1 MASLPGPAAAA
12 PQETPPQTAP
22 APSLPVP
29 PPPGAVAPDVRIGL
43 TTDPLK
49 ARFFGAGGLL
59 VLHPDKM
66 TPLWKPRFEEAVV
79 VVLDLPKGVVPR
91 PVFRVQAGSFSSE
104 TEADAFKDRL
114 ERLVPDPVLV
124 SFNPDRN
131 SYRVRV
137 GQFERREDAAPLT
150 DRLLGE
156 GFPELWVAEEAAPA
170 SGQARLRLVDSRYYS
185 QVTEVKSILIR
196 SALPGGTVE
205 VDGEPYR
212 GTMEVRI
219 LGDSLKVIN
228 QLGIE
233 EYLRGVVP
241 NEMGPGVYPEMEA
254 LKAQAVAA
262 RTYIVAN
269 RGQYSD
275 SGFDICDSSACQ
287 VYRGF
292 GTEHPLTNQAVEET
306 AGIIAGYNGGPIKAL
321 YTSTCGGHTEDG
333 ANVFSDLKLPYLKGV
348 DCYPEVAPPSVLVGR
363 DDLPVTDG
371 GSGTLLSSE
380 LGLLYVSGVVGEE
393 VFRKKHLQEEAD
405 PAEALIW
412 WRKAFGLIGAGSVPP
427 GFRFGEGT
435 VLEWSRFMMAAFG
448 WEERAKL
455 ALDPR
460 DIPYVL
466 SARDSDQI
474 PSADADAVAFLL
486 KAGILTPYP
495 DDTLRIHGRPLRAAV
510 LGWIFRIADRYQSID
525 LRKGIFRGLESGSVH
540 VVNKGLHETFP
551 LAPAPCLYQSF
562 RGRSYPAPTLALAV
576 GDPLSFHLNAA
587 GQVDAVVLDASNRGA
602 ADDRSSSF
610 YSWEV
615 RYTRQEL
622 EDLVRKRMDVGR
634 LGDVVAG
641 RRGVSGRVTQVKIT
655 GSRGTFTLNG
665 FRIRTAL
672 GIREN
677 LFTIERQVD
686 PGGGVRAFTFAGK
699 GWGHGVGLCQ
709 VGAYGMAVRG
719 ETFDRILKHYYAD
732 IELVR
737 AY

>member
-1 MASLPGPAAAA
+1 MASLAGPAAAA

-22 APSLPVP
+22 ALSPPVP
-29 PPPGAVAPDVRIGL
+29 PPAGAVAPDVRIGL
-43 TTDPLK
+43 TTAPLQV
-49 ARFFGAGGLL
+49 RFFGAGGLL
-59 VLHPDKM
+59 ILHPDKM
-66 TPLWKPRFEEAVV
+66 TPLWKPRFEEEVV
-79 VVLDLPKGVVPR
+79 VVLDLPKGIVPR

-104 TEADAFKDRL
+104 AEAEAFKDRL

-124 SFNPDRN
+124 SFNPERN

-137 GQFERREDAAPLT
+137 GQFERREDAASLT
-150 DRLLGE
+150 ERLLGE

-219 LGDSLKVIN
+219 HGDSLKVIN

-275 SGFDICDSSACQ
+275 SGYDICDSSACQ

-306 AGIIAGYNGGPIKAL
+306 AGIIAGYNGAPIKAL

-333 ANVFSDLKLPYLKGV
+333 ANVFPDLKLPYLKGV

-363 DDLPVTDG
+363 DDLVVADG
-371 GSGTLLSSE
+371 GNGTLLGSE

-412 WRKAFGLIGAGSVPP
+412 WRKAFALIGAGSVPP
-427 GFRFGEGT
+427 
-435 VLEWSRFMMAAFG
+435 A
-448 WEERAKL
+448 
-455 ALDPR
+455 
-460 DIPYVL
+460 
-466 SARDSDQI
+466 
-474 PSADADAVAFLL
+474 
-486 KAGILTPYP
+486 
-495 DDTLRIHGRPLRAAV
+495 
-510 LGWIFRIADRYQSID
+510 
-525 LRKGIFRGLESGSVH
+525 SGS
-540 VVNKGLHETFP
+540 G
-551 LAPAPCLYQSF
+551 
-562 RGRSYPAPTLALAV
+562 
-576 GDPLSFHLNAA
+576 A
-587 GQVDAVVLDASNRGA
+587 GPSWNGA
-602 ADDRSSSF
+602 AS
-610 YSWEV
+610 
-615 RYTRQEL
+615 
-622 EDLVRKRMDVGR
+622 
-634 LGDVVAG
+634 
-641 RRGVSGRVTQVKIT
+641 
-655 GSRGTFTLNG
+655 
-665 FRIRTAL
+665 
-672 GIREN
+672 
-677 LFTIERQVD
+677 
-686 PGGGVRAFTFAGK
+686 
-699 GWGHGVGLCQ
+699 
-709 VGAYGMAVRG
+709 
-719 ETFDRILKHYYAD
+719 
-732 IELVR
+732 
-737 AY
+737 